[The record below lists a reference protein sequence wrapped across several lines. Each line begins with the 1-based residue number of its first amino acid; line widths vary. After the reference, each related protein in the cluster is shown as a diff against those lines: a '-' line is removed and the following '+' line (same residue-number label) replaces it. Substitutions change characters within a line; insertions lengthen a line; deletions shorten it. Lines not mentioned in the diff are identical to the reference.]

1 MGFKCVH
8 ISDIHFRGLT
18 RHDEYRESFTHFF
31 EIAKGLKPDVIF
43 VGGDIVHSKTQGIS
57 PELIDILNWWFTGLA
72 EICPTHIILGNH
84 DGLMLNKDRQD
95 AISPI
100 ITALNNPNLFLY
112 KKSGTYPTGVPGY
125 NWGVFSCF
133 DIDGWE
139 NVKPVPGEINI
150 ATFHGGVEGSMT
162 DINWNIEGEVDVG
175 FFKDWEFTFLGD
187 IHKLQYLNKEKTI
200 AYPGSTIQQNYGEDP
215 GKGFLF
221 WDIKS
226 SSDYT
231 STFYEIPHNMPF
243 VTIDWTGDVTSTLDE
258 AEASPDGSRFRIRTN
273 RIIPQAEIKQLHNA
287 LKEFKDASEIVY
299 KNDYDT
305 DLSVISTNGTSLF
318 KDDLRD
324 SKTHCKL
331 MKDYYSDLELTD
343 EEWASLDNLTLRF
356 VNQIAHGDSV
366 RNTKWSVKR
375 LEFDNL
381 FCYGKGNVVNF
392 SELNGITGLFG
403 PNRTGKSSIPGAIMY
418 GLYNTTDRGPIKNLH
433 IINARKGFCRV
444 NLDVSV
450 NGRLYRVERQS
461 TKHETRKGVQHAVTH
476 LNLFLIDEE
485 GNKLQDLSGEQ
496 RRETE
501 KVVRRLIGTSDD
513 FLMTSLAS
521 QGEMNNFIKHRATKR
536 KEILTNFLDLNI
548 FEEML
553 VAAKEE
559 SAAMAATLRKAPDRE
574 WDTVILEKSVE
585 RDRKSKDRETVDED
599 LTSLRRKHED
609 LKIILATH
617 KHQDLVTS
625 ADIEKQEKKIS
636 QDTSRAS
643 GLSCDISSILSDI
656 SLSREKLDKIKSV
669 KEMFPIDELKERF
682 ETQKDLE
689 RTLSDLEHQRELE
702 KQLLE
707 SKKKLAKKLE
717 PCECFEHLPSCQYV
731 KKSDK
736 HRRLLEEQT
745 KKAASILDS
754 VRAARKAFKA
764 LLKEDLAVKI
774 EKYEGIIQQESQ
786 LKVKISKAT
795 LGLHEKQTSLS
806 SLEIVIEDAKR
817 ELDSMRLRVSDGDEA
832 QEISNLKAKV
842 NNLVDEISSLDI
854 KRMSLS
860 ESVGLLTSEI
870 EQLQTQRD
878 EYRELMSQWRVYDLF
893 MSAVSKKG
901 IPLQIITSQLP
912 AINSEISKI
921 LQDVVGFTV
930 ELEAE
935 SNSNTMDIYINYGD
949 SRRIIECA
957 SGMEKMMASLAI
969 RVALINVSSL
979 PKTDLLII
987 DEGFGALDDM
997 NVESCNRLLKSL
1009 KRWFKNIIVISH
1021 VDGVKDVVDNVID
1034 VSKRGKDSKVFC
1046 NGMEASDGE

>member
-1 MGFKCVH
+1 MSFKCVH

-31 EIAKGLKPDVIF
+31 EMAKDLEPDVIF

-57 PELIDILNWWFTGLA
+57 PELIDLLNWWFTGLA
-72 EICPTHIILGNH
+72 SIAPTHIILGNH

-100 ITALNNPNLFLY
+100 ITAIDNPNLHLY

-125 NWGVFSCF
+125 NWGIFSCF
-133 DIDGWE
+133 DIEGWE

-150 ATFHGGVEGSMT
+150 ATFHGGVEGSIT

-175 FFKDWEFTFLGD
+175 FFNDWDFTFLGD
-187 IHKLQYLNKEKTI
+187 IHKLQYLNLEKTI

-226 SSDYT
+226 AQDYS
-231 STFYEIPHNMPF
+231 STFYEVPHSMPF
-243 VTIDWTGDVTSTLDE
+243 VTIDWTGDISSTLDL
-258 AEASPDGSRFRIRTN
+258 AESAPDGARFRIRTN
-273 RIIPQAEIKQLHNA
+273 KLMPQAEIKQLHSA
-287 LKEFKDASEIVY
+287 LKEFKEASEIVY
-299 KNDYDT
+299 KNDYDA

-324 SKTHCKL
+324 SRTHCKL
-331 MKDYYSDLELTD
+331 MREYYQELELTD
-343 EEWASLDNLTLRF
+343 EEWVALDNLTLRF

-366 RNTKWSVKR
+366 RNTKWSVRR
-375 LEFDNL
+375 LEFDNM
-381 FCYGKGNVVNF
+381 FCYGKGNVVNL
-392 SELNGITGLFG
+392 SELSGITGLFG

-461 TKHETRKGVQHAVTH
+461 TKHETKRGIQHAVTH
-476 LNLFLIDEE
+476 LNLFMIDEE
-485 GNKLQDLSGEQ
+485 GNVLQDLSGEQ

-553 VAAKEE
+553 SAAKDE
-559 SAAMAATLRKAPDRE
+559 SAGISATLKKAPDRE
-574 WDTVILEKSVE
+574 WDTIILEKTIE
-585 RDRKSKDRETVDED
+585 RDRKSNDRESVDDE
-599 LTSLRRKHED
+599 LTSQRKKHED

-617 KHQDLVTS
+617 KDKDLVTS
-625 ADIEKQEKKIS
+625 ADIEVQE
-636 QDTSRAS
+636 QNLLED
-643 GLSCDISSILSDI
+643 DH
-656 SLSREKLDKIKSV
+656 KLDTLVLDIVEVSSEISTMRDRLNKIKSV
-669 KEMFPIDELKERF
+669 KEMFPIDALRERHGA
-682 ETQKDLE
+682 QQDLE
-689 RTLSDLEHQRELE
+689 RNLVGLEHSHSSEKTLLKSQKKSIAKLE
-702 KQLLE
+702 EVPCGDAFPMCKYIKESHKNKRLAVEQAETVTALLE
-707 SKKKLAKKLE
+707 QIRGAKKSLKV
-717 PCECFEHLPSCQYV
+717 LQ
-731 KKSDK
+731 
-736 HRRLLEEQT
+736 
-745 KKAASILDS
+745 
-754 VRAARKAFKA
+754 
-764 LLKEDLAVKI
+764 KEDLQVKL

-786 LKVKISKAT
+786 LKVKISKST
-795 LGLHEKQTSLS
+795 VGLHEKQTAKASLQV
-806 SLEIVIEDAKR
+806 VIEDTKR
-817 ELDSMRLRVSDGDEA
+817 NLASMRLRVSDGDEA
-832 QEISNLKAKV
+832 QEISSLKSKI
-842 NNLVDEISSLDI
+842 NDLVGEINTLDI
-854 KRMSLS
+854 RRMSLS

-870 EQLQTQRD
+870 AQLETQRD
-878 EYRELMSQWRVYDLF
+878 EYKELMAEWRVYDLF
-893 MSAVSKKG
+893 MNAVSKKG

-912 AINSEISKI
+912 AINAEISKI

-930 ELEAE
+930 ELEAD
-935 SNSNTMDIYINYGD
+935 SNNNTMDIYINYGD

-957 SGMEKMMASLAI
+957 SGMEKMMSSLAI

-979 PKTDLLII
+979 PKTDMLII

-1009 KRWFKNIIVISH
+1009 KRWFRNIIVISH
-1021 VDGVKDVVDNVID
+1021 VDGVKDIVDNVID
-1034 VSKRGKDSKVFC
+1034 ISKRGKDSKVYC
-1046 NGMEASDGE
+1046 NGREANDG